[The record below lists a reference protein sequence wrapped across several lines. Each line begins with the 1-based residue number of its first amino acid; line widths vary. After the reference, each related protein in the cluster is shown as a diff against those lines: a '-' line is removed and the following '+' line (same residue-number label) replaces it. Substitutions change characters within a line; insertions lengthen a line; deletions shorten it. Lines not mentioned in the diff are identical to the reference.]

1 MSYSIQHNSFAVLLG
16 IALTA
21 SVFTGCDVKANLK
34 VGSFNK
40 KTDDAEAEQKA
51 LAEVERNSGLAAF
64 KRKDFKTAVAHFTA
78 AAEKGDAEAQYMLA
92 MCCGEGKGMEQDTA
106 KSLEWALQSA
116 EQGFSKAQFVA
127 GMCYMGGGEGIPKDT
142 EKGETWVR
150 KSLDGL
156 REAAENGDVEALSY
170 LGLCYL
176 EGIGVEK
183 DKEQA
188 LELLRKAGELGSGE
202 AQFAIGVLC
211 MQEKK
216 LDEAVDWFRKA
227 AGNDSYEAMLFL
239 GRIYENGM
247 KNVKP
252 NKAEAEKWYKKAAAA
267 TDSTTVNEAKSSL
280 NRLRKK
286 K

>member
-1 MSYSIQHNSFAVLLG
+1 MSYSILRNSFAALLG

-21 SVFTGCDVKANLK
+21 SAFTGCDVKANLK
-34 VGSFNK
+34 IGSFKK
-40 KTDDAEAEQKA
+40 KTEDAGAEQKA

-78 AAEKGDAEAQYMLA
+78 AAEKDDAEAQYMLA
-92 MCCGEGKGMEQDTA
+92 MCYGEGKGIEQDVA
-106 KSLEWALQSA
+106 KSLEWALKSA

-150 KSLDGL
+150 KSIDGL
-156 REAAENGDVEALSY
+156 REAAENGDVEAQSY

-176 EGIGVEK
+176 EGLGLEK
-183 DKEQA
+183 DEDRA
-188 LELLRKAGELGSGE
+188 VEYFRKAGEQGSGE
-202 AQFAIGVLC
+202 AQFALGLLC
-211 MQEKK
+211 MQKK
-216 LDEAVDWFRKA
+216 NPDEAVDWFRKA
-227 AGNDSYEAMLFL
+227 AENDSYEAMLFL

-252 NKAEAEKWYKKAAAA
+252 NKTEAEKWYKKAAAG
-267 TDSTTVNEAKSSL
+267 TDSAIVNEAKSSL

>member
-1 MSYSIQHNSFAVLLG
+1 MSSFSLRKTFAALLG

-21 SVFTGCDVKANLK
+21 AFFAGCDMKAGGKTGND
-34 VGSFNK
+34 K
-40 KTDDAEAEQKA
+40 KKESEAAEKAAKAQSEREKGLDA
-51 LAEVERNSGLAAF
+51 F
-64 KRKDFKTAVAHFTA
+64 RKKDYATAVGHFTA
-78 AAEKGDAEAQYMLA
+78 AAEQGDAEAQYMLA
-92 MCCGEGKGMEQDTA
+92 MCCGEGKGMEQDAA
-106 KSLEWALQSA
+106 KSLEWALKSA

-142 EKGETWVR
+142 EKGEMWIG

-170 LGLCYL
+170 LGICYAD
-176 EGIGVEK
+176 GIGVEK
-183 DKEQA
+183 DRAQA
-188 LELLRKAGELGSGE
+188 LECLRKAGELGSGE
-202 AQFAIGVLC
+202 AQFAIGVMC
-211 MQEKK
+211 MQERN

-247 KNVKP
+247 SNIKP
-252 NKAEAEKWYKKAAAA
+252 NKAEAEKWYKKAAAG
-267 TDSTTVNEAKSSL
+267 TDSTIVNEAKSSL